1 MAEWK
6 LHSMPKKPTRRRIVC
21 PTRSEDVSLP
31 KLEPRSE
38 RSEPSPLC
46 TEPSP
51 VRDTVRGRAVEKAR
65 SSPTAAAPL
74 TVTVRAMYFSNDGT
88 QADTGSQVTLQV
100 WTSSTV
106 EELLGSVRDAVGCS
120 KGRLLFRMRPLP
132 DPSATLEMCGVHRDP
147 SALHLLISRCFRPQE
162 VIEKAQ
168 AEAAELQVAMTMA
181 AAEAAARPKKRRN
194 PQPSQQSP
202 REVVEVS
209 PEELS

>member
-1 MAEWK
+1 MKSDETCSFIRSCRKLVGSMGHGGAMAEWK

-74 TVTVRAMYFSNDGT
+74 TVTVRHVRQKSRDFLIVLWMYVDVFYCVFAFRGWHVCLVTLLADLLYVERLDPASEILLETLPLFAVFANVCHCLPLFASSIRAMYFSNDGT
-88 QADTGSQVTLQV
+88 QADTGSQ
-100 WTSSTV
+100 S
-106 EELLGSVRDAVGCS
+106 
-120 KGRLLFRMRPLP
+120 
-132 DPSATLEMCGVHRDP
+132 LE
-147 SALHLLISRCFRPQE
+147 SYNS
-162 VIEKAQ
+162 
-168 AEAAELQVAMTMA
+168 
-181 AAEAAARPKKRRN
+181 
-194 PQPSQQSP
+194 
-202 REVVEVS
+202 
-209 PEELS
+209 

>member
-1 MAEWK
+1 MKSDETCSFIRSCRKLVGSMGHGGAMAEWK

-74 TVTVRAMYFSNDGT
+74 TVTVRHVRQKSRDFLTVLWMYVDVLYCVFAFRGWHVCL
-88 QADTGSQVTLQV
+88 VTLLAD
-100 WTSSTV
+100 
-106 EELLGSVRDAVGCS
+106 LLAMWKDLT
-120 KGRLLFRMRPLP
+120 LLQRFSWKLCHCLQCLP
-132 DPSATLEMCGVHRDP
+132 MFAIVCQLDQGHVL
-147 SALHLLISRCFRPQE
+147 
-162 VIEKAQ
+162 
-168 AEAAELQVAMTMA
+168 
-181 AAEAAARPKKRRN
+181 
-194 PQPSQQSP
+194 
-202 REVVEVS
+202 
-209 PEELS
+209 